1 MFTRLSS
8 GGILAGIVG
17 KFSIQNMSDFVPFF
31 GIRDGF
37 FETATGGLV
46 SDRGALV
53 HDCRRPRGRRDAVL
67 LLVSDQGVL
76 VHDCS

>member
-1 MFTRLSS
+1 MFTLHSNVTISRRS
-8 GGILAGIVG
+8 VG
-17 KFSIQNMSDFVPFF
+17 KFSIHNMGDIFPC
-31 GIRDGF
+31 DGMLGEF

-46 SDRGALV
+46 SDQGVLV

-67 LLVSDQGVL
+67 LLVSDQGAL